1 MHKKGT
7 FHGTFKDALDN
18 TCLKYSKSKLESK
31 IPLHWGLRLLPSDL
45 KHFKFEAYVA
55 VFWKFQLQN
64 FKNVIT
70 KSKKQRTAC
79 LVRKNFKFSNIL
91 REIYFDQNLLAGVSE
106 LCLFHLVSSLN
117 FISYPNL
124 ATKASTYLIFLIL
137 TIS

>member
-79 LVRKNFKFSNIL
+79 LVRKNFKSLNIL
-91 REIYFDQNLLAGVSE
+91 REIYFDQNLLV
-106 LCLFHLVSSLN
+106 CLNCVCFIWFHRLIL
-117 FISYPNL
+117 
-124 ATKASTYLIFLIL
+124 YLILI
-137 TIS
+137 